1 MVNKNYRFKNKDQQE
16 LELVNGAIEYLKNE
30 LMNSNNNRNRY
41 NLAIN
46 YSLTIGSIPKK
57 YEINR

>member
-16 LELVNGAIEYLKNE
+16 LELVNDAIEYLKNE

-46 YSLTIGSIPKK
+46 YSLTIG
-57 YEINR
+57 